1 LRRLET
7 KTIRKNFVLCF
18 SCKVFHSSYLY
29 NQNATSEQYGRQ
41 DPLAEDNEKLLHMIL
56 MDQNLDKIQA
66 TVKEPYISIFVDD
79 LYVGGAFCMTSF
91 SVVPNIGIMKMT
103 HHRFKLLFQKGTTVI
118 PEPSL
123 QIRDSGFS
131 FCSMFEILEKK
142 SDYHYLIDFIG
153 VITSVRHQ
161 TEVDYYG
168 KKLKLMILEIYADG

>member
-1 LRRLET
+1 MQLQNNMEDKVDSIKCITAWKESWRLRVKIVRLWFYT
-7 KTIRKNFVLCF
+7 
-18 SCKVFHSSYLY
+18 
-29 NQNATSEQYGRQ
+29 
-41 DPLAEDNEKLLHMIL
+41 DPLAENNEKLLHMIL
-56 MDQNLDKIQA
+56 MDQNA
-66 TVKEPYISIFVDD
+66 TVKEPYISMFVDD

>member
-1 LRRLET
+1 
-7 KTIRKNFVLCF
+7 
-18 SCKVFHSSYLY
+18 
-29 NQNATSEQYGRQ
+29 
-41 DPLAEDNEKLLHMIL
+41 
-56 MDQNLDKIQA
+56 
-66 TVKEPYISIFVDD
+66 
-79 LYVGGAFCMTSF
+79 
-91 SVVPNIGIMKMT
+91 MKMT

-168 KKLKLMILEIYADG
+168 KKLKLMILEIYADGKKVQCNVFGKCCDSLDNSILIIPFSP